1 MNQLL
6 SHKSAHRL
14 APLLTPKSVALVG
27 ASPKPGTV
35 GRGMIASATM
45 GEALGKTPAPARIHL
60 VNPNYPEIEGRKC
73 HASLAELPEPVDMA
87 VLGVANA
94 RLEAALADAI
104 KHGARAATIFASCY
118 LESDRETKLVA
129 RLSAMAKEAGI
140 AVCGGNCM
148 GFYNLEYGLRICG
161 FPPPDWMR
169 AGSIAFI
176 THSGSAFSALCHN
189 DRRMGFNLAVS
200 AGQELATN
208 VADYLDYVLTL
219 ESTRV
224 VGLFLETVRDPE
236 GFARGLEKAQAGNI
250 PVVAL
255 KVGRTAESAA
265 LAVSHSG
272 AVAGNHAAYE
282 ALFDHYNVI
291 AVDNMDDLT
300 NALHFYAGG
309 RDLAAGG
316 IATMHDSGG
325 FRELAMDL
333 AVARKVPFARIGA
346 ETTAKLAAR
355 LDYGL
360 EPINPLDAWGTGAD
374 WEGIFHDCMKA
385 LIDDPDTALGALCVE
400 TRDGYALTEGYCE
413 MLRRIREATT
423 KPVILATNVASNSSD
438 DVAVRLARDGVPVLS
453 GVASMLTV
461 VRKAMDRRDRVDDPA
476 RPTAPRNLRE
486 KWRPRLER
494 GDALDEAE
502 SLALLG
508 DYGVPVLPHR
518 IVETEADLMTAA
530 EALGT
535 VAVKTAMPGILHKSD
550 VGGVKLNLSGN
561 TVAAAYAELKQRL
574 GPRVI
579 VMPMAAKGVELSFG
593 MTRDPQFGPI
603 VMVGAGGVLI
613 EMLKDRRFALPPFG
627 AEEAMR
633 HLDAL
638 ALRPLLDGKRG
649 APPADLLSLS
659 QTLSRFSVLA
669 ADLGALIAEMDV
681 NPLIAGPQ
689 GCVALDALIVPGSSR
704 DEAKR

>member
-1 MNQLL
+1 MKAIAA
-6 SHKSAHRL
+6 HPRTEHRL
-14 APLLTPKSVALVG
+14 APLLTPKSVALIG

-35 GRGMIASATM
+35 GRGMITSVSM
-45 GEALGKTPAPARIHL
+45 PGTPSRIHL
-60 VNPNYPEIEGRKC
+60 INPNYPEIEGQRC
-73 HASLAELPEPVDMA
+73 YASLAAVPERVDMA

-94 RLEAALADAI
+94 RLEAALKDAI
-104 KHGARAATIFASCY
+104 DNGVRAVTIFASCY
-118 LESDRETKLVA
+118 LEHDPASHGEPKLTA
-129 RLSAMAKEAGI
+129 RLSAMAKEAGVAI
-140 AVCGGNCM
+140 CGGNCM

-161 FPPPDWMR
+161 FPPPDWIR
-169 AGSIAFI
+169 AGGIAFI

-189 DRRMGFNLAVS
+189 DKRMGFNLAVS

-208 VADYLDYVLTL
+208 VADYLDFVLSMA
-219 ESTRV
+219 STKV

-236 GFARGLEKAQAGNI
+236 GFARGLEKARAQNV

-272 AVAGNHAAYE
+272 ALAGNHAAYE

-333 AVARKVPFARIGA
+333 AVARNVPFAKINA
-346 ETTAKLAAR
+346 ETTRKLAAR

-360 EPINPLDAWGTGAD
+360 EPINPLDAWGTGND
-374 WEGIFHDCMKA
+374 WEGIFSDCMQA
-385 LIDDPDTALGALCVE
+385 LLDDPDTALGALCVE
-400 TRDGYALTEGYCE
+400 TRDGYSLTEGYCE
-413 MLRRIREATT
+413 MLRQIRSKTD

-438 DVAVRLARDGVPVLS
+438 DVAVRLAKDGVPVLS

-461 VRKAMDRRDRVDDPA
+461 IRKAMDRRDRGERSNA
-476 RPTAPRNLRE
+476 SAAPTGARE
-486 KWRPRLER
+486 KWRSRLER
-494 GDALDEAE
+494 GDILDEAE
-502 SLALLG
+502 SLTLLG

-518 IVETEADLMTAA
+518 VVENEADLLQAA
-530 EALGT
+530 RVFGA
-535 VAVKTAMPGILHKSD
+535 VAIKTAMPGIFHKSD
-550 VGGVKLNLSGN
+550 VGGVKLGLAD
-561 TVAAAYAELKQRL
+561 AAAQQAAYRDLRDRL
-574 GPRVI
+574 GPRAI
-579 VMPMAAKGVELSFG
+579 VMPMAGKGVELSLG
-593 MTRDPQFGPI
+593 LTRDPQFGPI
-603 VMVGAGGVLI
+603 LMLGAGGTLI
-613 EMLKDRRFALPPFG
+613 DLLKDRRFALPPFD
-627 AEEAMR
+627 AREALR
-633 HLDAL
+633 HLNAL

-649 APPADLLSLS
+649 APPVDIASLA
-659 QTLSRFSVLA
+659 RAIANFSVLA
-669 ADLGALIAEMDV
+669 ADLGDLIAEADV

-689 GCVALDALIVPGSSR
+689 GCVALDALIVPR
-704 DEAKR
+704 KD

>member
-6 SHKSAHRL
+6 GGKNKATEHRL
-14 APLLTPKSVALVG
+14 SPLLTPKSVALIG
-27 ASPKPGTV
+27 ASPKAGTV

-45 GEALGKTPAPARIHL
+45 GAGPARIHL
-60 VNPNYPEIEGRKC
+60 VNPNYPEIAGQKC
-73 HASLAELPEPVDMA
+73 HASLGDVPEPVDMA
-87 VLGVANA
+87 VLGAANA

-104 KHGARAATIFASCY
+104 KHGVRAATIFASGY
-118 LESDRETKLVA
+118 LESDREPKLTA
-129 RLSAMAKEAGI
+129 RLGAMAKEAGI
-140 AVCGGNCM
+140 AICGGNCM

-169 AGSIAFI
+169 AGGIAFI

-189 DRRMGFNLAVS
+189 DRRLGINLAVS

-208 VADYLDYVLTL
+208 VADYLDYALTRD
-219 ESTRV
+219 TTKV
-224 VGLFLETVRDPE
+224 IGLFLETVRDPE
-236 GFARGLEKAQAGNI
+236 GFRRGLESAQAKNI

-291 AVDNMDDLT
+291 AVDTMDDLV

-309 RDLAAGG
+309 RDLAPGG

-333 AVARKVPFARIGA
+333 AVERRVPFAKISA

-360 EPINPLDAWGTGAD
+360 EPINPLDAWGTGND
-374 WEGIFHDCMKA
+374 WEAIFQDCMQA
-385 LIDDPDTALGALCVE
+385 LVDDPDTTLGALCVE
-400 TRDGYALTEGYCE
+400 TRDGYSLTEGYGA
-413 MLRRIREATT
+413 MLRRISAATT
-423 KPVILATNVASNSSD
+423 KPVILTTNVASNSSD
-438 DVAVRLARDGVPVLS
+438 DVAVRLAQDGVPVLS

-461 VRKAMDRRDRVDDPA
+461 IRKAMDRRDRGETQAAPA
-476 RPTAPRNLRE
+476 APKGLRD
-486 KWRPRLER
+486 KWHKRLEQ
-494 GDALDEAE
+494 GQSLDEAE
-502 SLALLG
+502 SLALLN

-518 IVETEADLMTAA
+518 IVENEADLLTAA
-530 EALGT
+530 EEFGT

-550 VGGVKLNLSGN
+550 AGGVKLNLSGEA
-561 TVAAAYAELKQRL
+561 VSAAYAELKQRL

-579 VMPMAAKGVELSFG
+579 VMPMAGKGVELSFG
-593 MTRDPQFGPI
+593 MTSDPQFGPI
-603 VMVGAGGVLI
+603 VMLGAGGVLI

-627 AEEAMR
+627 AGEAMR
-633 HLDAL
+633 HLNAL

-649 APPADLLSLS
+649 AAPADLEKLS
-659 QTLSRFSVLA
+659 QALSRFSILA
-669 ADLGALIAEMDV
+669 ADLRDLIAEVDV
-681 NPLIAGPQ
+681 NPLIAGPH
-689 GCVALDALIVPGSSR
+689 GCVALDALIVPRS
-704 DEAKR
+704 

>member
-1 MNQLL
+1 MNQL
-6 SHKSAHRL
+6 SGGKSKAVAHRL
-14 APLLTPKSVALVG
+14 SPLLTPKSVALVG

-45 GEALGKTPAPARIHL
+45 DETSGKEGAAKIHL
-60 VNPNYPEIEGRKC
+60 INPNYPEIAGRKC

-104 KHGARAATIFASCY
+104 KHGAGAVTIFASCY
-118 LESDRETKLVA
+118 LENDREPKLVA

-140 AVCGGNCM
+140 AICGGNCM

-169 AGSIAFI
+169 AGGIAFI

-189 DRRMGFNLAVS
+189 DKRLGINLAVS
-200 AGQELATN
+200 AGQELVTN
-208 VADYLDYVLTL
+208 VADYLDYVLGL
-219 ESTRV
+219 DSTKV

-236 GFARGLEKAQAGNI
+236 GFCRGLEKAQARNI
-250 PVVAL
+250 PIVAL
-255 KVGRTAESAA
+255 KVGRTVESAA

-309 RDLAAGG
+309 RDLAGGG

-333 AVARKVPFARIGA
+333 AVERKVPFARISA

-360 EPINPLDAWGTGAD
+360 EPINPLDAWGTGND
-374 WEGIFHDCMKA
+374 WEGIFHDCMQA

-400 TRDGYALTEGYCE
+400 TRDGYSLTEGYGE
-413 MLRRIREATT
+413 MLRGIRAATT

-438 DVAVRLARDGVPVLS
+438 DVAVRLAHDGVPVLS

-461 VRKAMDRRDRVDDPA
+461 VRKAMDRRDRSAPKAAPA
-476 RPTAPRNLRE
+476 APQGLRD
-486 KWRPRLER
+486 KWRARLET
-494 GDALDEAE
+494 GEILGEGE
-502 SLALLG
+502 SLALLT
-508 DYGVPVLPHR
+508 DYGVPVMSHWVVDDLP
-518 IVETEADLMTAA
+518 
-530 EALGT
+530 ALLSANEEWGFP
-535 VAVKTAMPGILHKSD
+535 VALKTAMPGILHKTD
-550 VGGVKLNLSGN
+550 VGGVKLNIEDEAALI
-561 TVAAAYAELKQRL
+561 AAYADLKARL

-579 VMPMAAKGVELSFG
+579 VMPMVVKHIELSLG
-593 MTRDPQFGPI
+593 LIRDPQFGPI
-603 VMVGAGGVLI
+603 VMIGAGGTLI
-613 EMLKDRRFALPPFG
+613 EFLKDRRFALPPFD
-627 AEEAMR
+627 ESEASR

-649 APPADLLSLS
+649 AAPAGLVSL
-659 QTLSRFSVLA
+659 TTAISRFSVLA
-669 ADLGALIAEMDV
+669 ADLGDLIAEADV
-681 NPLIAGPQ
+681 NPLIAGPN
-689 GCVALDALIVPGSSR
+689 GCVALDALIVPRS
-704 DEAKR
+704 

>member
-1 MNQLL
+1 MNKLL
-6 SHKSAHRL
+6 GEKSAMPEHRL
-14 APLLTPKSVALVG
+14 APLLTPRSVALVG
-27 ASPKPGTV
+27 ASPKPDTV
-35 GRGMIASATM
+35 GRGMVASATM
-45 GEALGKTPAPARIHL
+45 AGTPGRLYL
-60 VNPNYPEIEGRKC
+60 VNPNYPEIAGRKC
-73 HASLAELPEPVDMA
+73 YPSLGSLPEQVDMV

-104 KHGARAATIFASCY
+104 KSGASAATIFASCY
-118 LESDRETKLVA
+118 LEDDREPKLVA

-148 GFYNLEYGLRICG
+148 GFYNLEYGLRVCG

-169 AGSIAFI
+169 AGGIAFI

-189 DRRMGFNLAVS
+189 DKRMGFNLAVS

-208 VADYLDYVLTL
+208 VADYLDYVLDL
-219 ESTRV
+219 ESTKV
-224 VGLFLETVRDPE
+224 VGLFLETVRDPQ
-236 GFARGLEKAQAGNI
+236 GFAAGLEKARTKNI

-272 AVAGNHAAYE
+272 ALAGNHAAYE
-282 ALFDHYNVI
+282 ALFDAYNVI
-291 AVDNMDDLT
+291 AVDTMDDFV

-309 RDLAAGG
+309 RDVALGG

-333 AVARKVPFARIGA
+333 AVERRVPFAKISA

-360 EPINPLDAWGTGAD
+360 EPINPLDAWGTGND
-374 WEGIFHDCMKA
+374 WEGIFQDCMQA
-385 LIDDPDTALGALCVE
+385 LIDDPDTGLGALCVE
-400 TRDGYALTEGYCE
+400 TRDGYSLTEGYGE
-413 MLRRIREATT
+413 MLRGIRESTT

-438 DVAVRLARDGVPVLS
+438 DVAVRLAQDGVPVLS

-461 VRKAMDRRDRVDDPA
+461 IRKAMDRRDR
-476 RPTAPRNLRE
+476 TATLAPPLPQGLRE

-494 GDALDEAE
+494 GDTLDEAE
-502 SLALLG
+502 SLALLS
-508 DYGVPVLPHR
+508 DYGVPVLPYR
-518 IVETEADLMTAA
+518 VVDTEADLMRAATAF
-530 EALGT
+530 GM

-550 VGGVKLNLSGN
+550 VGGVKLNLSGEAV
-561 TVAAAYAELKQRL
+561 TAAYADLKERL

-579 VMPMAAKGVELSFG
+579 VMPMAGKGVELSFG

-627 AEEAMR
+627 PEEAAR
-633 HLDAL
+633 HLNAL
-638 ALRPLLDGKRG
+638 VLRRLLDGVRG
-649 APPADLLSLS
+649 AAPADFEKLL
-659 QTLSRFSVLA
+659 QALSRFSVLA
-669 ADLGALIAEMDV
+669 ADLGDLIAEMDV
-681 NPLIAGPQ
+681 NPLIAGPE
-689 GCVALDALIVPGSSR
+689 GCVALDALIVPR
-704 DEAKR
+704 KD

>member
-6 SHKSAHRL
+6 GGKNTATEHRL
-14 APLLTPKSVALVG
+14 APLLTPQSVALIG

-45 GEALGKTPAPARIHL
+45 SECPARIHL
-60 VNPNYPEIEGRKC
+60 INPNYPEIAGQRSY
-73 HASLAELPEPVDMA
+73 ASLAEVPEPVDMA

-104 KHGARAATIFASCY
+104 RHGVRAATIFASCY
-118 LESDRETKLVA
+118 LENDAEPKLVA

-169 AGSIAFI
+169 SGGIAFI

-189 DRRMGFNLAVS
+189 DRRLGINLAVS

-208 VADYLDYVLTL
+208 VADYLDYVLTRD
-219 ESTRV
+219 STKV
-224 VGLFLETVRDPE
+224 VGLFLETVRDPQ
-236 GFARGLEKAQAGNI
+236 GFVAGLKKAQQKSI

-282 ALFDHYNVI
+282 ALFDCYNVI

-309 RDLAAGG
+309 RDLAPGG

-333 AVARKVPFARIGA
+333 AVERKVPFAKINA
-346 ETTAKLAAR
+346 ATTAKLAAR

-360 EPINPLDAWGTGAD
+360 EPINPLDAWGTGND
-374 WEGIFHDCMKA
+374 WEGIFRDCMQA

-400 TRDGYALTEGYCE
+400 TRDGYALTEGYGE
-413 MLRRIREATT
+413 MLRGIRAQT
-423 KPVILATNVASNSSD
+423 KKPIILATNVASNSSD
-438 DVAVRLARDGVPVLS
+438 DVAVRLAQDGVPVLS

-461 VRKAMDRRDRVDDPA
+461 VRKAMDRRDRKP
-476 RPTAPRNLRE
+476 PTIPLGVPKLQE
-486 KWRPRLER
+486 KWLPRLKR
-494 GDALDEAE
+494 GDTLDEAE
-502 SLALLG
+502 SLALLS

-518 IVETEADLMTAA
+518 IVDA
-530 EALGT
+530 EAGLLAAVTAFGI

-550 VGGVKLNLSGN
+550 VGGVKLGLNSE
-561 TVAAAYAELKQRL
+561 TVATAYADLKQRL

-579 VMPMAAKGVELSFG
+579 VMPMAEEILKAKGVELSFG

-613 EMLKDRRFALPPFG
+613 EMLQDRRFALPPFG
-627 AEEAMR
+627 PAEAMR
-633 HLDAL
+633 HLNAL

-649 APPADLLSLS
+649 APPADLAALS
-659 QTLSRFSVLA
+659 QALSRFSTLA
-669 ADLGALIAEMDV
+669 SDLGEFIAEMDV
-681 NPLIAGPQ
+681 NPLMAGPQ
-689 GCVALDALIVPGSSR
+689 GCVALDALIVPRS
-704 DEAKR
+704 

>member
-6 SHKSAHRL
+6 GDTNTSTEHRL
-14 APLLTPKSVALVG
+14 SPLLTPKSVALIG

-45 GEALGKTPAPARIHL
+45 GATLGDGPARIHL
-60 VNPNYPEIEGRKC
+60 INPNYPEIDGRKC
-73 HASLAELPEPVDMA
+73 FASLAEVPERVDMA

-104 KHGARAATIFASCY
+104 KHGVRAATIFASCY
-118 LESDRETKLVA
+118 LEDDTDPKLTA

-140 AVCGGNCM
+140 AICGGNCM

-169 AGSIAFI
+169 VGGIAFI

-189 DRRMGFNLAVS
+189 DKRLGLNLAIS

-208 VADYLDYVLTL
+208 VADYLDYVLTRD
-219 ESTRV
+219 STQV
-224 VGLFLETVRDPE
+224 IGLFLETVRDPE
-236 GFARGLEKAQAGNI
+236 GFCRGLEIAQAKNI

-291 AVDNMDDLT
+291 AVDNMDDLV

-309 RDLAAGG
+309 RDLAPGG

-333 AVARKVPFARIGA
+333 AVERKVPFAKISA
-346 ETTAKLAAR
+346 DTTAKLAAR

-360 EPINPLDAWGTGAD
+360 EPINPLDAWGTGSD
-374 WEGIFHDCMKA
+374 WEGIFRDCMQA
-385 LIDDPDTALGALCVE
+385 LIEDPDTALGALCVE

-413 MLRRIREATT
+413 MLRAIRAQTT

-438 DVAVRLARDGVPVLS
+438 DVAVRLAQDGVPVLS

-461 VRKAMDRRDRVDDPA
+461 VRKAMDRRDRGKVQAAPA
-476 RPTAPRNLRE
+476 APKGLRE
-486 KWRPRLER
+486 KWRIRLER
-494 GDALDEAE
+494 GDTLDEAE
-502 SLALLG
+502 SLTLLG

-518 IVETEADLMTAA
+518 IVETEADLLAA
-530 EALGT
+530 ASAFGA

-550 VGGVKLNLSGN
+550 VGGVKLNL
-561 TVAAAYAELKQRL
+561 TAETIPAAYADLKQRL
-574 GPRVI
+574 GARVI
-579 VMPMAAKGVELSFG
+579 VMPMAGKGVELSFG
-593 MTRDPQFGPI
+593 MTCDPQFGPI

-613 EMLKDRRFALPPFG
+613 EMLKDRRFALPAFG
-627 AEEAMR
+627 PEEALR
-633 HLDAL
+633 HLNAL

-649 APPADLLSLS
+649 AAPADLVALS
-659 QTLSRFSVLA
+659 QALSRFSILA
-669 ADLGALIAEMDV
+669 SDLGDLIAEMDV
-681 NPLIAGPQ
+681 NPLIAGSQ
-689 GCVALDALIVPGSSR
+689 GCVALDALIVPRKG
-704 DEAKR
+704 